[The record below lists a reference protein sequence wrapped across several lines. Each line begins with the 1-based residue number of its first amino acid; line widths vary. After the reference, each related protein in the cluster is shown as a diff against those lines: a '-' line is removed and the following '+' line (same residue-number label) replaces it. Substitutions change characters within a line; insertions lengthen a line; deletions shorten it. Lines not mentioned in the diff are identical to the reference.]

1 MDVVGLAS
9 RGWAGVGL
17 KMSLLENPYLNGL
30 VCLLAGA
37 VLGYWLLRWKERNLR
52 AAHTI
57 KEQAILENA
66 QRQADAITREA
77 RLQANEAALK
87 LREQTEQSF
96 TKRPNQLRHPEKH
109 PSKP

>member
-37 VLGYWLLRWKERNLR
+37 VLGYWLLRLKERNLR

-57 KEQAILENA
+57 EEQAMLENA
-66 QRQADAITREA
+66 RRHADAITREA
-77 RLQANEAALK
+77 RLQANEAARK
-87 LREQTEQSF
+87 LREQ
-96 TKRPNQLRHPEKH
+96 
-109 PSKP
+109 SKPSCTERRNQVGGA